1 MTETQKE
8 KKAYIISKNVNPDEM
23 REVIENFEDPSK
35 YLSLDPRI
43 VVGLLPFKSKKH
55 PLPNNLTHQENITS
69 NLINISNE
77 NRKEKEKEKENITSK
92 EEYSD
97 NNKRPQTSSEI
108 IIKKRLCKTRPPT
121 TTNKK
126 NIVSSSNNIN
136 FITNTN
142 LNIRPLSSNIH
153 YQLKSKD
160 ELYDIFNKSKLRE
173 KEFLSEGTNKLIPST
188 ATENVKEN
196 YKYQEKLLKLQEK
209 DRIKSAK
216 ISKKLS
222 KSCQRK
228 EKDLLFN
235 KIEEHRL
242 KKQMIE
248 ILDHEKPIY
257 EKYGN
262 NYWMFSLRRPKHL
275 DYIRVNYINVGTPER
290 EIWKP
295 MLEYPYKPVEII
307 QNPKSL
313 IENKFSNVINEDYFC
328 NETKRLN
335 FKLPDMKGIN
345 EMTVVGKNL
354 MKEEFK
360 NLNELYE
367 NIHNEKVRLFKDPFE
382 EKKNYMNDLICKQ
395 KYDKP
400 NLQLCKCTTNSAKTI
415 KKLRL
420 LLSLISFSQLLT
432 FS

>member
-367 NIHNEKVRLFKDPFE
+367 NVHNDKVRLFKDPFE

-415 KKLRL
+415 KKLKKPPNEY
-420 LLSLISFSQLLT
+420 FY
-432 FS
+432 